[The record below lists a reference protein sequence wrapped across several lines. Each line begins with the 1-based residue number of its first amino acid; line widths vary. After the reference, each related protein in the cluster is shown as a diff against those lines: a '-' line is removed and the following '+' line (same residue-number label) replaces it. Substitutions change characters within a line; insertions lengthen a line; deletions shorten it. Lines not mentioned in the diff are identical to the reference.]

1 MWNLDVFRRFALE
14 CGGMVAAALAL
25 LSIFDVIRI
34 QGAKVRGLPY

>member
-1 MWNLDVFRRFALE
+1 MWNLDVFRRF
-14 CGGMVAAALAL
+14 GGMVAAALAL